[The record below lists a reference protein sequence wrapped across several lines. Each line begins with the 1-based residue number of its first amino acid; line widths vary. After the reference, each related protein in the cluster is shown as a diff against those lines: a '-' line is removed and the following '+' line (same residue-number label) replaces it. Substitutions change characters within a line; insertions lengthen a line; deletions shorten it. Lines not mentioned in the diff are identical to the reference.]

1 MRRPKEWPTT
11 PRSTGPIE
19 EAEISFLFG
28 DGQSAAAPPP
38 PPSMAS
44 PSVALAQ
51 GDARMAAAAAA
62 GKGFG
67 RTIKTS
73 AKGAPTP
80 DTADLGL
87 SPVAATK
94 SAFGG

>member
-1 MRRPKEWPTT
+1 M
-11 PRSTGPIE
+11 
-19 EAEISFLFG
+19 SFLFG
-28 DGQSAAAPPP
+28 GGQSAAAPPP
-38 PPSMAS
+38 PPPSLAS

-73 AKGAPTP
+73 SKGAPTP

-87 SPVAATK
+87 SPVGATK

>member
-1 MRRPKEWPTT
+1 
-11 PRSTGPIE
+11 
-19 EAEISFLFG
+19 
-28 DGQSAAAPPP
+28 
-38 PPSMAS
+38 
-44 PSVALAQ
+44 
-51 GDARMAAAAAA
+51 MAAAAAA

-73 AKGAPTP
+73 SKGAPTP

-87 SPVAATK
+87 SPVGATK